1 MSAFF
6 IAPIVEGKGEVEA
19 LPKLLHRLFRE
30 SRSEGFLAVNPAIR
44 VKAGSFLNQED
55 YFGRH
60 VELAARKAKAHPRG
74 TVLVLLDCEDDCP
87 AKVGP
92 ALLQRAQ
99 KVRSDVPIMIAL
111 AYREYETWFLAAAR
125 SLRSIG
131 GLPAD
136 LEPPLNPERIRG
148 AKEWLGARMTSGY
161 DPIEHQPLFTEHFS
175 LNQASAVSSF
185 ARFKRSLYAFL
196 VQA

>member
-19 LPKLLHRLFRE
+19 VPKLLDRLFRE
-30 SRSEGFLAVNPAIR
+30 SKCEGYLAVNPAIR
-44 VKAGSFLNQED
+44 VKAGSFLKQED

-60 VELAARKAKAHPRG
+60 VELAARKAKAHPHG

-87 AKVGP
+87 ARVGP
-92 ALLQRAQ
+92 ALLQRAR

-125 SLRSIG
+125 SLRSIA
-131 GLPAD
+131 GLPTD
-136 LEPPLNPERIRG
+136 LEPPVNPECIRG
-148 AKEWLGARMTSGY
+148 AKEWLGARMTGGY
-161 DPIEHQPLFTEHFS
+161 DPIEHQPLFTDHFS
-175 LNQASAVSSF
+175 LTQASAVRSF
-185 ARFKRSLYAFL
+185 ARLKRSLDSFL
-196 VQA
+196 AQA